1 LPEGEAAHAKEI
13 GDHITGTERRA
24 AAAEREAVERYLTA
38 HMAGRVGCMFDARI
52 SGVTRFG
59 LFVTLVE
66 NGATGIIPLASLP
79 DDRWQ
84 HDEARQA
91 LTGRHT
97 RLTFSLGAAVEVRLV
112 EANARTGGMVF
123 HIMQGVPSRKPAR

>member
-1 LPEGEAAHAKEI
+1 
-13 GDHITGTERRA
+13 
-24 AAAEREAVERYLTA
+24 
-38 HMAGRVGCMFDARI
+38 MFDARI